1 MKYRTSQAIGIS
13 IVWISLMSVLF
24 GLAQFREYY
33 FFGRVLD
40 TEKNPLQG
48 VEIGLRDVA
57 TSRSYYVK
65 TNKKGEFKFAGLP
78 HGVYKVVVKKEG
90 YATKEDEWRFET
102 PQDTMQKTEIP
113 DIVLVSQAQ
122 VQQQAVLKE
131 MQGLVKDA
139 ADKIGQGD
147 FDGAISLLKGVLEK
161 DPKDVNALYLIGL
174 SYARKKMYPEAVAA
188 LTQVNQA
195 SPKFA
200 PAYFELAVC
209 YQQQNDID
217 KALEYYQ
224 KTLELDPNNPDA
236 AYNSGLIL
244 FGKNRMD
251 EALALFEKALSLRP
265 DDPAYLEMAGRC
277 CINQANYQRAI
288 EYLEKAKA
296 GYADQE
302 RTKFLDDLISK
313 LKEQIKK

>member
-1 MKYRTSQAIGIS
+1 MRSRTSR
-13 IVWISLMSVLF
+13 LF
-24 GLAQFREYY
+24 GASILGICLVLVLPGVAQYREYY
-33 FFGRVLD
+33 FYGKVLD
-40 TEKNPLQG
+40 TQKNRLEK
-48 VEIGLRDVA
+48 VEIALRDVE

-78 HGVYKVVVKKEG
+78 HGVYKVTFKKEG

-113 DIVLVSQAQ
+113 DVVLVSQDQ
-122 VQQQAVLKE
+122 IQQQEQIKE

-139 ADKIGQGD
+139 ADKIGQMD
-147 FDGAISLLKGVLEK
+147 FDGAVTILKGVLEK

-174 SYARKKMYPEAVAA
+174 SYSRKKMYPEAMAA
-188 LTQVNQA
+188 LTQVTQS

-209 YQQQNDID
+209 YQQQDDID
-217 KALEYYQ
+217 KALEFYQ
-224 KTLELDPNNPDA
+224 KTIDLDPNNPDA

-244 FGKNRMD
+244 FGKDRVD

-277 CINQANYQRAI
+277 YINQANYQKAI
-288 EYLEKAKA
+288 DYLEKAKA

-302 RTKFLDDLISK
+302 RIKFLDDLIAK

>member
-1 MKYRTSQAIGIS
+1 MRYRTLQVIGVS
-13 IVWISLMSVLF
+13 ILWIGLVSVLS

-33 FFGRVLD
+33 FYGKVLD
-40 TEKNPLQG
+40 TEKKPLEG
-48 VEIGLRDVA
+48 VEISLRDVV

-78 HGVYKVVVKKEG
+78 HGVYKVVLKKEG
-90 YATKEDEWRFET
+90 YVTKEDEWRFET
-102 PQDTMQKTEIP
+102 PQPAMQKTEIP

-122 VQQQAVLKE
+122 VQQQAELKE

-147 FDGAISLLKGVLEK
+147 FDGAIALLKGALEK

-174 SYARKKMYPEAVAA
+174 SYARKKMYPEAMAA
-188 LTQVNQA
+188 LSQVTQA

-200 PAYFELAVC
+200 PAFFELAVC

-277 CINQANYQRAI
+277 YINQANYQKAI

-296 GYADQE
+296 GYPDQE
-302 RTKFLDDLISK
+302 RVKFLDDLIAK

>member
-1 MKYRTSQAIGIS
+1 MRYRTSQVLGIS
-13 IVWISLMSVLF
+13 ILWTGLISVFF
-24 GLAQFREYY
+24 GMAQYREYY
-33 FFGRVLD
+33 FYGKVLD
-40 TEKNPLQG
+40 TEKKPLEG
-48 VEIGLRDVA
+48 VEIGLRDNI
-57 TSRSYYVK
+57 TSRSYFVK

-78 HGVYKVVVKKEG
+78 HGVYKVVLKKEG

-102 PQDTMQKTEIP
+102 TQATMQKTEIP
-113 DIVLVSQAQ
+113 DIVLVSQDQ
-122 VQQQAVLKE
+122 IQQQAELKE

-147 FDGAISLLKGVLEK
+147 FDGAIAILKGVLEK
-161 DPKDVNALYLIGL
+161 DSKDVNALYLVGL
-174 SYARKKMYPEAVAA
+174 SYARKKMYPEATAA
-188 LTQVNQA
+188 LIQVTQA

-217 KALEYYQ
+217 KALEFYQ
-224 KTLELDPNNPDA
+224 KTIELDSKNPDA
-236 AYNSGLIL
+236 VYNSGLIL
-244 FGKNRMD
+244 FGKNRVD

-265 DDPAYLEMAGRC
+265 DDPSYLEMAGRC
-277 CINQANYQRAI
+277 YINQANYQKAI
-288 EYLEKAKA
+288 DYLEKAKE

-302 RTKFLDDLISK
+302 RIKFLDDLIAK